1 MEKIINV
8 DDAIK
13 IGKQL
18 KQKGNTIVLAGG
30 CFDILHIG
38 HIELLKN
45 AKRKGGQLFVLLE
58 NDKNVKKLKGKGRPI
73 NSQKERAIIL
83 SSLGYVDYVVL
94 LPDMTSNKD
103 YDKLVYLLNPD
114 IIAVTKDS
122 PQIVHNLRQTEK
134 INAKVLED
142 TKIIKDKSTTRLAK
156 LIKQNF

>member
-1 MEKIINV
+1 M
-8 DDAIK
+8 IK
-13 IGKQL
+13 IVSPKEAVEIL
-18 KQKGNTIVLAGG
+18 KRLKNKKIVLTGG

-45 AKRKGGQLFVLLE
+45 AKRKGDYLFVLLE

-83 SSLGYVDYVVL
+83 SSFEYVDYVIL
-94 LPDMTSNKD
+94 LPDMASNKD

-134 INAKVLED
+134 INAKVWEV
-142 TKIIKDKSTTRLAK
+142 TKIIKDKSTTKLAK

>member
-1 MEKIINV
+1 M
-8 DDAIK
+8 IK
-13 IGKQL
+13 IVSPKEAVEIL
-18 KQKGNTIVLAGG
+18 KRLKNKKIVLTGG

-45 AKRKGGQLFVLLE
+45 AKRKGDYLFVLLE

-83 SSLGYVDYVVL
+83 SSFEYVDYVIL
-94 LPDMTSNKD
+94 LPDMASNKD

-134 INAKVLED
+134 INAKVLEV
-142 TKIIKDKSTTRLAK
+142 TKIIKDKSTTKLAK